1 MNSDIGGQVAVTGIG
16 PISTLGIGAKEL
28 AAAPTVTGAVGEA
41 PAGQPRTRELDG
53 FHPAE
58 FLGRRGWRLLPRATQ
73 LALAAAR
80 LALPGPDAMGAP
92 ARERTGVALG
102 TNFAVDEIV
111 DRIDRALLEEGV
123 SGISPV
129 ECPNFAINVP
139 VSQVS
144 LSYGLKAFNVTL
156 VNLLTAGYESVLL
169 GARAMLAGRADAV
182 LTGGIEG
189 LPPAG
194 AGALCGPDADVA
206 GACLLHLEPAG
217 AALRRGAV
225 VHGRLTGGAR
235 RVLPRAPRDAERVLG
250 AVLDRLGD
258 PPPAAIRLHVPLTG
272 AGERTAEAGARWAAL
287 HGVPDAV
294 TVVRGGAQAG
304 VTGLLALAQ
313 HLARPAA
320 AEGAGDVAFLTL
332 GPQGHLVA
340 LRVTREGGTG

>member
-1 MNSDIGGQVAVTGIG
+1 MRSDSTGPVAVTGIG

-28 AAAPTVTGAVGEA
+28 AAAPTVTGAADGTTSLGA
-41 PAGQPRTRELDG
+41 PRTRELDG

-92 ARERTGVALG
+92 APERTGVALG

-111 DRIDRALLEEGV
+111 DRIDRALLTEGI

-206 GACLLHLEPAG
+206 GACLLHLEPAA
-217 AALRRGAV
+217 AALRRGADI
-225 VHGRLTGGAR
+225 HGRLTGGAR
-235 RVLPRAPRDAERVLG
+235 RVLPGDPRDAERVLG
-250 AVLDRLGD
+250 SVLDRLGD
-258 PPPAAIRLHVPLTG
+258 PPPAAIRLHVPLTD
-272 AGERTAEAGARWAAL
+272 AGARAAEASERWAARR
-287 HGVPDAV
+287 GVRDGV
-294 TVVRGGAQAG
+294 TVVRGGAQSG

-313 HLARPAA
+313 HLARTAGPQ
-320 AEGAGDVAFLTL
+320 GDVAFLTL

-340 LRVTREGGTG
+340 LRVAREGGAV